1 MRILFRGFQD
11 PGRSIREERD
21 ILGRVLERERG
32 GGQGGRSD
40 NSDNKYAGFTNYGAR
55 RPAPMKKA
63 ARSESGG
70 FRA

>member
-21 ILGRVLERERG
+21 ILGRVLERG
-32 GGQGGRSD
+32 GGRSD